1 MQVKLLLA
9 ILKPEMIALPKPFL
23 EFLIIL
29 INLYFFLI
37 SKTFS
42 KDLSV
47 LKSST
52 KHNSKSI
59 SILEIFSDIFS
70 IFSSSFL
77 IGMIIDKDMKIL
89 ITGGCGFIGSNLAIF
104 LKNNIKNSI
113 VHSLDNLTR
122 NSSKINLKRLKK
134 EKIKNF
140 NIDISSKKKIDQLTR
155 YDIII
160 DCCAEA
166 AVEASKLDSKR
177 VFYTNLVGTFNIL
190 EKCKKDNCKIIFL
203 STSRVYSINKIIFKA
218 KYINQ
223 IKYKFKINENFSKK
237 SPISFYGFTKLS
249 SEKLIEEYSFSNDIK
264 YIINRF
270 GVVSGPWQF
279 GKQDQGF
286 VSLWLWRFINKDKL
300 NYIGFKGLGNQIRDV
315 IHVLDLCELIHEQ
328 IKKIKKINNKIFNVG
343 GGLKN
348 SISLKELSNKCK
360 EITKNNIKIGKISKT
375 SNYDV
380 PYYVTDNKKIYS
392 FYKWRIKRD
401 IETILKD
408 TFYILTKYRNLF
420 KKYDNDQFN

>member
-9 ILKPEMIALPKPFL
+9 ILMPEMIALPNPFL

-166 AVEASKLDSKR
+166 AVEASKLDSKS
-177 VFYTNLVGTFNIL
+177 
-190 EKCKKDNCKIIFL
+190 FL
-203 STSRVYSINKIIFKA
+203 
-218 KYINQ
+218 
-223 IKYKFKINENFSKK
+223 YKFGWYF
-237 SPISFYGFTKLS
+237 
-249 SEKLIEEYSFSNDIK
+249 
-264 YIINRF
+264 
-270 GVVSGPWQF
+270 
-279 GKQDQGF
+279 
-286 VSLWLWRFINKDKL
+286 
-300 NYIGFKGLGNQIRDV
+300 
-315 IHVLDLCELIHEQ
+315 
-328 IKKIKKINNKIFNVG
+328 
-343 GGLKN
+343 
-348 SISLKELSNKCK
+348 
-360 EITKNNIKIGKISKT
+360 
-375 SNYDV
+375 
-380 PYYVTDNKKIYS
+380 
-392 FYKWRIKRD
+392 
-401 IETILKD
+401 
-408 TFYILTKYRNLF
+408 
-420 KKYDNDQFN
+420 

>member
-1 MQVKLLLA
+1 
-9 ILKPEMIALPKPFL
+9 
-23 EFLIIL
+23 
-29 INLYFFLI
+29 
-37 SKTFS
+37 
-42 KDLSV
+42 
-47 LKSST
+47 
-52 KHNSKSI
+52 
-59 SILEIFSDIFS
+59 
-70 IFSSSFL
+70 
-77 IGMIIDKDMKIL
+77 
-89 ITGGCGFIGSNLAIF
+89 
-104 LKNNIKNSI
+104 
-113 VHSLDNLTR
+113 
-122 NSSKINLKRLKK
+122 
-134 EKIKNF
+134 
-140 NIDISSKKKIDQLTR
+140 
-155 YDIII
+155 
-160 DCCAEA
+160 
-166 AVEASKLDSKR
+166 
-177 VFYTNLVGTFNIL
+177 LVGTFNIL
-190 EKCKKDNCKIIFL
+190 EKCKKDNSKIIFL
-203 STSRVYSINKIIFKA
+203 STSRVYSINKIISKA

-223 IKYKFKINENFSKK
+223 IKYKFKINENFSKN

-315 IHVLDLCELIHEQ
+315 IHVLDLCELIYEQ

-348 SISLKELSNKCK
+348 SISLKELTNKCK

-420 KKYDNDQFN
+420 KKIR

>member
-9 ILKPEMIALPKPFL
+9 ILMPEMIALPNPFL

-70 IFSSSFL
+70 IFSSSSL

-113 VHSLDNLTR
+113 IHSLDNLTR

-140 NIDISSKKKIDQLTR
+140 NIDISSKKKIDQLMR

-190 EKCKKDNCKIIFL
+190 EKCKKDNSKIIFL
-203 STSRVYSINKIIFKA
+203 STSRVYSINKIISKA

-223 IKYKFKINENFSKK
+223 IKYKFKINENFSKN

-315 IHVLDLCELIHEQ
+315 IHVLDLCELIYEQ

-348 SISLKELSNKCK
+348 SISLKELNNK
-360 EITKNNIKIGKISKT
+360 
-375 SNYDV
+375 
-380 PYYVTDNKKIYS
+380 
-392 FYKWRIKRD
+392 
-401 IETILKD
+401 
-408 TFYILTKYRNLF
+408 
-420 KKYDNDQFN
+420 